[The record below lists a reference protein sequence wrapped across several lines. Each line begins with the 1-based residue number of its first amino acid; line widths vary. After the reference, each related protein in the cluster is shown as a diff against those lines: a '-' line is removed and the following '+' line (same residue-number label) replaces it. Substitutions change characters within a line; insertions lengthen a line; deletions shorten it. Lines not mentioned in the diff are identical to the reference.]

1 MNVKQQPRRLTGD
14 NPLSQPL
21 RAVQQDTKS
30 TAATKPKA
38 AKPRSAKAPRQK
50 HTISISPDTWKRLQ
64 LNAMAKGETASGII
78 EQLIIS
84 HTDNVGIT
92 RRKAG

>member
-1 MNVKQQPRRLTGD
+1 
-14 NPLSQPL
+14 
-21 RAVQQDTKS
+21 VQEDTKS

-78 EQLIIS
+78 EQLIIT

>member
-1 MNVKQQPRRLTGD
+1 MDVKQPRRLTGD

-21 RAVQQDTKS
+21 RDVQEDTKS

>member
-1 MNVKQQPRRLTGD
+1 
-14 NPLSQPL
+14 
-21 RAVQQDTKS
+21 VQEDTKS

-78 EQLIIS
+78 EQLIIA

>member
-1 MNVKQQPRRLTGD
+1 MNVKQPRRLTGD

-21 RAVQQDTKS
+21 RAVQQEDTKS
-30 TAATKPKA
+30 TAGSKPKKQTTTT
-38 AKPRSAKAPRQK
+38 AKREQHSVSLLPELWR
-50 HTISISPDTWKRLQ
+50 RLQ
-64 LNAMAKGETASGII
+64 LNAIAKGETASGII
-78 EQLIIS
+78 EQLIIT